1 MTSYE
6 LFNPDSIEFKKR
18 HLTDLTFW
26 KHYAEE
32 KASYHDLLSKKMLK
46 TVNEYRKKLV
56 KIDGFKDFPLLKSF
70 EAAMT
75 RDEIQAEEL
84 RSVASSFSC
93 LTRDLQSE
101 LDSISTSEYEKE
113 AVAFRKLVKIHSKV
127 LRETESDRDKISH
140 VAFKL
145 ERIYTNACKN
155 EKYNSTK
162 QLLDNTIASYDIH
175 KESELLLRAK
185 IISKSEELKKLWLEE
200 EKERLDVLLRGW
212 KDCLTAEN
220 QLLKHRHQGHGDRA
234 LKIADNIYNADV
246 CSELAIM
253 RVSPH
258 KYRDFEESSTLVSK
272 AAKHLDTG
280 ERLNTTEEEI
290 TKLHS
295 KSRCR
300 TAVGVVG
307 KKNNTEEKH
316 CKSLTIL
323 QTPDASISHEHNRSA
338 TLPASERRKTNRR
351 KDRHLVHS
359 SDKDDNRYD
368 ISRRRKTKMRNEHA
382 TLVPYHPED
391 NQCTEVQDLY
401 KEGDITTDD
410 ENLSV
415 FGDKRLK
422 NGKTKTK
429 IESGDGIKT
438 TKCSSKKVYARV
450 IPQRRQTADIRRTVT
465 QHDDSNGASLDSSD
479 DESTFTDSGSV
490 ASTGHCSSVKCGGI
504 SSEATLTANRK
515 GSKVPVSDSATF
527 SYLSAFEI
535 LNLREVATRRLN
547 VCIHLVATE
556 TYKSN
561 DFEKLSLKKGESIV
575 MMQTP
580 TTDGLAFG
588 YKKIRLNTKKK
599 HGLFRVNLTKI
610 DYSVNQNLEN
620 VLRIKQ

>member
-75 RDEIQAEEL
+75 RDEMQAEEL

-162 QLLDNTIASYDIH
+162 QLLDNTIASYDIN

-185 IISKSEELKKLWLEE
+185 IISKSVELKKLWMEE

-212 KDCLTAEN
+212 KDCLTVEN
-220 QLLKHRHQGHGDRA
+220 QLIKHTHQSHGDRA
-234 LKIADNIYNADV
+234 LKIADNIYNEDV
-246 CSELAIM
+246 ISELAIM
-253 RVSPH
+253 RMSPH
-258 KYRDFEESSTLVSK
+258 KYRDFEDSCILVGK

-280 ERLNTTEEEI
+280 DMLNTTDEEI
-290 TKLHS
+290 TKLHG
-295 KSRCR
+295 KSRCK
-300 TAVGVVG
+300 TAVGAVG
-307 KKNNTEEKH
+307 KNNNTEEKH

-323 QTPDASISHEHNRSA
+323 QTPSANIPHEKNRSA

-351 KDRHLVHS
+351 KDRQLAHS
-359 SDKDDNRYD
+359 IDKDDNRYE
-368 ISRRRKTKMRNEHA
+368 ISRRRKTKKSNARA
-382 TLVPYHPED
+382 TLPYHPE
-391 NQCTEVQDLY
+391 NLQYTEIQDLS
-401 KEGDITTDD
+401 KVDDNTSDD

-422 NGKTKTK
+422 HGKTKTK
-429 IESGDGIKT
+429 IESGDGIKPL
-438 TKCSSKKVYARV
+438 KCSNKKVYARV
-450 IPQRRQTADIRRTVT
+450 IPQRRQTEDTRRTVT
-465 QHDDSNGASLDSSD
+465 HHDHSNEGSLDSSD
-479 DESTFTDSGSV
+479 DDSSVTDSGGV
-490 ASTGHCSSVKCGGI
+490 ASTDHYSSVEREGFTG
-504 SSEATLTANRK
+504 EATTANKK
-515 GSKVPVSDSATF
+515 GKTIPVSDSATF
-527 SYLSAFEI
+527 SYLSASEI
-535 LNLREVATRRLN
+535 LNLREDATRRLN
-547 VCIHLVATE
+547 VYLHLVATE
-556 TYKSN
+556 MYKSN
-561 DFEKLSLKKGESIV
+561 DYSTMSLKKGESIV

-599 HGLFRVNLTKI
+599 YGLFHVNLTKI